1 MNSGDGIL
9 NYPAPASRPPY
20 PAADG
25 ALGVYPDTCE
35 ADGKHLYA
43 VQWINPR
50 PEQQV
55 RSVTLRAIE
64 GPARPLLAGL
74 AIQGRVE

>member
-1 MNSGDGIL
+1 MSRQQHSIPPTHGVPL
-9 NYPAPASRPPY
+9 WPSPSRPS
-20 PAADG
+20 DTTF
-25 ALGVYPDTCE
+25 DTCE

-64 GPARPLLAGL
+64 GPAQPLLAGL
-74 AIQGRVE
+74 AIQARVE